1 MNLSES
7 VFERSPEYLVR
18 IYGCY
23 RYNKSAHNLRTKVV
37 PRMLFALRNRGDF
50 FEEEIRMLDINIIR
64 HDLEH
69 TIKQLNLRNKDFS
82 YLREV
87 FDWDV
92 ELRAIKTKV
101 ESLKADRNANSKLIG
116 KYKRDG
122 KDVTEVMKNIGDIG
136 QEIKDLDNNK
146 SLLDEKILDALLN
159 TPNVPNEGA
168 IQGLT
173 EDDNVEIKKFKEPT
187 SFTFEPKPHWDL
199 GTDLD
204 ILDFDRGAKITG
216 SRFTVYKGLGARLE
230 RCLQA
235 FMMDL
240 HSIQHGYTEIIP
252 PYIVNADSLFATGQ
266 LPKFADDLFKLEIED
281 KEYYLNPTAE
291 VPTINIHRNEII
303 DGNLLPIK
311 YVSFTTAFR
320 KEAGSAG
327 RDTRG
332 IIRQHQFNKVE
343 LIRFVKPEDGY
354 QMLEEMLLHSEK
366 VLQLLE
372 LPYRVV
378 ELCTG
383 DLGASMAKTY
393 DIEVWLP
400 SYNAYKEIGSI
411 STAEQYQA
419 RRANIRFK
427 RDEKSKPEYVHTLN
441 GSGLAIGRTVVA
453 IMENYQQEDGSII
466 VPEILRPYMNCKIIK

>member
-1 MNLSES
+1 
-7 VFERSPEYLVR
+7 
-18 IYGCY
+18 
-23 RYNKSAHNLRTKVV
+23 
-37 PRMLFALRNRGDF
+37 
-50 FEEEIRMLDINIIR
+50 MLDINIIR

>member
-1 MNLSES
+1 
-7 VFERSPEYLVR
+7 
-18 IYGCY
+18 
-23 RYNKSAHNLRTKVV
+23 
-37 PRMLFALRNRGDF
+37 
-50 FEEEIRMLDINIIR
+50 MLDIKLIR
-64 HDLEH
+64 ENLDQ
-69 TIKQLNLRNKDFS
+69 TIERLNLRNKDFS

-92 ELRAIKTKV
+92 ELRKIKTEV
-101 ESLKADRNANSKLIG
+101 EALKAKRNENSKLIG
-116 KYKRDG
+116 QYKREG
-122 KDVTEVMKNIGDIG
+122 KDVAEVMKNIGNIG
-136 QEIKDLDNNK
+136 DEIKRLDG
-146 SLLDEKILDALLN
+146 LQVEYEEKINTALLE
-159 TPNVPNEGA
+159 TPNVPYENA

-173 EDDNVEIKKFKEPT
+173 EDDNVELKTFMQPT
-187 SFTFEPKPHWDL
+187 SFDFEPKPHWDL
-199 GTDLD
+199 GTDLG
-204 ILDFDRGAKITG
+204 ILDFDRGAKIAG

-230 RCLQA
+230 RALQA

-240 HSIQHGYTEIIP
+240 HAVEHGYTEVIP
-252 PYIVNADSLFATGQ
+252 PYIVNADSLYATGQ
-266 LPKFADDLFKLEIED
+266 LPKFAEDLFKLEMED

-291 VPTINIHRNEII
+291 VPTINVHRNEIL
-303 DGNLLPIK
+303 DGNELPIK

-343 LIRFVKPEDGY
+343 LIRIAKPEEGY
-354 QMLEEMLLHSEK
+354 QMLEEMLKDSER

-372 LPYRVV
+372 IPYRVV

-411 STAEQYQA
+411 SNAEQYQA

-427 RDEKSKPEYVHTLN
+427 RDEKSKPELVHTLN
-441 GSGLAIGRTVVA
+441 GSGLAVGRTVVA
-453 IMENYQQEDGSII
+453 VMENYQQADGSII
-466 VPEILRPYMNCKIIK
+466 VPKALRPYMKCDVIK

>member
-1 MNLSES
+1 
-7 VFERSPEYLVR
+7 
-18 IYGCY
+18 
-23 RYNKSAHNLRTKVV
+23 
-37 PRMLFALRNRGDF
+37 
-50 FEEEIRMLDINIIR
+50 MLDIKLIR
-64 HDLEH
+64 DDVEDV
-69 TIKQLNLRNKDFS
+69 IKRLNMRNKDFS

-87 FDWDV
+87 LEWDARIRSAKTEV
-92 ELRAIKTKV
+92 EA
-101 ESLKADRNANSKLIG
+101 LKAKRNETSKLIG
-116 KYKRDG
+116 QYKREG
-122 KDVTEVMKNIGDIG
+122 KDASEVMKSVGTIG
-136 QEIKDLDNNK
+136 QKIKELDELVADLDA
-146 SLLDEKILDALLN
+146 KITDALLN
-159 TPNVPNEGA
+159 TPNVPHPDA
-168 IQGLT
+168 IHGMD
-173 EDDNVEIKKFKEPT
+173 ENDNVQIKTYLEPT
-187 SFTFEPKPHWDL
+187 TFDFEPQPHWDL
-199 GTDLD
+199 ATELD

-230 RCLQA
+230 RALQA

-240 HSIQHGYTEIIP
+240 HAIEHGYTEVIP
-252 PYIVNADSLFATGQ
+252 PYVVNADSLYATGQ

-291 VPTINIHRNEII
+291 VPTINIHRNEIL
-303 DGNLLPIK
+303 DGADLPIK

-343 LIRFVKPEDGY
+343 LIRIAKPEEGY
-354 QMLEEMLLHSEK
+354 LMLDEMLKDSEK

-383 DLGASMAKTY
+383 DLGASMAKTF

-411 STAEQYQA
+411 SNAEQYQA

-427 RDEKSKPEYVHTLN
+427 RNEKAKPELVHTLN
-441 GSGLAIGRTVVA
+441 GSGLAVGRTVVA
-453 IMENYQQEDGSII
+453 IMENYQQKDGTII
-466 VPEILRPYMNCKIIK
+466 VPEALRPYMKCDVIK